1 MRVCVGLLNPIT
13 LFSSG
18 KTFSRQSLTY
28 TWHRWQASY
37 NCYLWLPFYAIYA

>member
-1 MRVCVGLLNPIT
+1 MRVFVGLLMRVFVGILMRVCVGLLNPIT

-28 TWHRWQASY
+28 T
-37 NCYLWLPFYAIYA
+37 